1 MVLVNA
7 TKLNVVVE
15 LGLSGSGP
23 IMVGSGISGNEE
35 LPVLTGNGS
44 NGGYVVDVE
53 GIEGMPVESVL
64 VES

>member
-1 MVLVNA
+1 VLVTA

-23 IMVGSGISGNEE
+23 IMVGREISGNEE

-44 NGGYVVDVE
+44 KGEYVVDVE
-53 GIEGMPVESVL
+53 GIEGMSVESVL
-64 VES
+64 VDS